1 MLQPSVRTALR
12 AVLGRVSHASVPELL
27 RLPHLKLNLNL
38 RPIPHIPDPI
48 SYAPALGTDGSPSR
62 PRTRGSR
69 VRTRTPPPPH
79 LKLNL
84 NLKLI
89 PHPSSSSHQPSRT
102 WRPWREVFFSP
113 KKNGLKAFDLQ
124 PVSQKRCPLWSHHLK
139 ANKLPVRP
147 IWYCA
152 G

>member
-1 MLQPSVRTALR
+1 MRPPSCKSNNLR
-12 AVLGRVSHASVPELL
+12 FI
-27 RLPHLKLNLNL
+27 LNL
-38 RPIPHIPDPI
+38 I
-48 SYAPALGTDGSPSR
+48 
-62 PRTRGSR
+62 
-69 VRTRTPPPPH
+69 
-79 LKLNL
+79 LNL
-84 NLKLI
+84 ILILNLSLI
-89 PHPSSSSHQPSRT
+89 PHPLLTNLRALGDLGVRS
-102 WRPWREVFFSP
+102 FSVP